1 MITNNPITITD
12 TSDQFLDT
20 ALRLKLTKPV
30 GVYMYMDMLL
40 DSSGKENRL
49 EMKLFSKNLATESRS
64 VTAIY
69 RNETVKHLKS
79 NFGIDPKLEIV
90 TQLIREDLDVL
101 QLKLYNLYCELGKEN
116 TGKRT
121 RWQTFAEKKLKVS
134 MPIYTSS
141 VIKSILMLSNY
152 IMKTSRRGKIDFV
165 VVARN
170 LGALIQD
177 SPEFVFCPVTVTR
190 EFKTIELIGSV
201 HGISIFVNHS
211 LQMNNFTVTVGR
223 KTNPQE
229 SGVVIGEY
237 SKTVYD
243 ATNPDF
249 STKCIIGSED
259 VVSSAGFHPAINYYS
274 REIKIGKAP
283 IWKRILQLVPTL

>member
-1 MITNNPITITD
+1 MITNNPITISD

-20 ALRLKLTKPV
+20 ALRLKLTNPV
-30 GVYMYMDMLL
+30 GMYMYMDMPPKA
-40 DSSGKENRL
+40 GEKETL
-49 EMKLFSKNLATESRS
+49 SMKLFSKSLATQSRS
-64 VTAIY
+64 VKAIY
-69 RNETVKHLKS
+69 RNETTEHLKT
-79 NFGIDPKLEIV
+79 NFDIDPKLEIV
-90 TQLIREDLDVL
+90 NQLVREDLDVL

-152 IMKTSRRGKIDFV
+152 IMKTSRRGKIDFI

-177 SPEFVFCPVTVTR
+177 SPEFVFLPVTR
-190 EFKTIELIGSV
+190 NFKTIELIGSV
-201 HGISIFVNHS
+201 HGISVFVNHS
-211 LQMNNFTVTVGR
+211 LPMNNFTVTAGR

-243 ATNPDF
+243 VVNPDF
-249 STKCIIGSED
+249 STNCVIGSED
-259 VVSSAGFHPAINYYS
+259 VISSAGFHPSINYYS
-274 REIKIGKAP
+274 REIRIDKAP
-283 IWKRILQLVPTL
+283 LWKRILQLVPTI

>member
-20 ALRLKLTKPV
+20 ALRLKMTKPV
-30 GVYMYMDMLL
+30 GMYIYMEMYD
-40 DSSGKENRL
+40 KNNREENTL
-49 EMKLFSKNLATESRS
+49 KMFSKSLATESRS

-69 RNETVKHLKS
+69 RNETAKHLKS

-101 QLKLYNLYCELGKEN
+101 QSKLYNLYYELGKEN

-170 LGALIQD
+170 IGALIQD
-177 SPEFVFCPVTVTR
+177 SPEFVFCPATVTR
-190 EFKTIELIGSV
+190 EFKTIELIGSI
-201 HGISIFVNHS
+201 HGISIFINHS

-223 KTNPQE
+223 KTKPQE

-249 STKCIIGSED
+249 STKCIIGSQD
-259 VVSSAGFHPAINYYS
+259 VVSSAGFHPSINYYS